1 MFIVVPLLETLLLL
15 FLQFFVATLMRNM
28 VLVETHFVER
38 VTLASQRALSNFL
51 LQAVLVCFRDAFVQP
66 VLEILILINSKSRL
80 VTERSEI
87 SLGNLLSRETGIPWL
102 RQHAISN
109 EETNSGLEKVINKHF

>member
-1 MFIVVPLLETLLLL
+1 
-15 FLQFFVATLMRNM
+15 M

-38 VTLASQRALSNFL
+38 VTLASQGALSNFL

-87 SLGNLLSRETGIPWL
+87 SLGNLLSREAGIAWL